1 MEFRLNSKSESCLR
15 TACDTR
21 KAITSRHRSRHS
33 WLGHGSLKA
42 NAGAHEGTRPASA
55 VLEGNALSER
65 LSMARLFGHFNKC
78 RGGRRE
84 FVEPPGRDTDSPLE
98 SWD

>member
-55 VLEGNALSER
+55 VLEGNALS
-65 LSMARLFGHFNKC
+65 ARLRMAILFVHFNKFLC
-78 RGGRRE
+78 FRQE
-84 FVEPPGRDTDSPLE
+84 FVERPGPHTHPPLE
-98 SWD
+98 RL